1 MGDAPWYRRDGDRL
15 LLEVYVQPRASKD
28 AIAGLHGNALK
39 ISLTA
44 PPVDGKAN
52 THLLRF
58 LARAFKVKPH
68 QVALVRGESSR
79 YKTVAITSPDID
91 PEALTGRG
99 Q

>member
-1 MGDAPWYRRDGDRL
+1 MGAAPWYRWDGDRL

-28 AIAGLHGNALK
+28 GIAGPHGNALK

-52 THLLRF
+52 AHLVRF

-79 YKTVAITSPDID
+79 YKTVAITAPGIG
-91 PEALTGRG
+91 PEALTGCG